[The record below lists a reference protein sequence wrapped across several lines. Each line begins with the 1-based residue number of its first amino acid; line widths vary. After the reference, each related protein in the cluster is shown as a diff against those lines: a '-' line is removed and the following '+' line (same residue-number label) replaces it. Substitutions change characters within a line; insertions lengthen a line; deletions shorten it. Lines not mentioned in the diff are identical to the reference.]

1 MTRDDKNM
9 CRDIAR
15 LIVSDKKALD
25 LFKDK
30 LELAALTDCI
40 RNNDPQPDYTYA
52 YSYEAIIKMLL
63 SFQAKL
69 MPVWITPVIDP
80 NGKMTDS
87 SAASKS
93 KTVSNI
99 KGQLRID
106 RGAKTRNERIAGFYA
121 WLNAYHPNPC
131 EELHAAMRRI
141 FDEDVD
147 LKFLNIMPERLEVGK
162 NDKTPKWSKL
172 LSGNDDAQCVK
183 FIDFENFS
191 FNLVELSRV
200 IKKDIQTFEIGA
212 EFLFGVESDFEGH
225 IVALQTYKGKTYA
238 LPLSTNAGLTALKL
252 GQNFYPTDNEA
263 DEDNEVIPLSENTDL
278 GVHQFIFLLF
288 AGTPPHFDYT
298 PLYAA
303 GEAIH
308 PQVLEALADKLQA
321 YPKRHWMLCQIHI
334 NFR

>member
-1 MTRDDKNM
+1 MTRDDKNT

-15 LIVSDKKALD
+15 LIVSDKDALD

-30 LELAALTDCI
+30 VELGALNDC
-40 RNNDPQPDYTYA
+40 RRHNDPQPDYTYS
-52 YSYEAIIKMLL
+52 YSYDAIMTMLL
-63 SFQAKL
+63 SFDAKL
-69 MPVWITPVIDP
+69 MPTWITPEIHP
-80 NGKMTDS
+80 NGKMTDA

-106 RGAKTRNERIAGFYA
+106 RGAKTRDERVAGFYA
-121 WLNAYHPNPC
+121 WLNAHHPNPC
-131 EELHAAMRRI
+131 EELHDALRRMS
-141 FDEDVD
+141 DAD
-147 LKFLNIMPERLEVGK
+147 LEFPNIIPERLEAMG
-162 NDKTPKWSKL
+162 NNKTSNWLQL
-172 LSGNDDAQCVK
+172 LSDNDDAQCVT
-183 FIDFENFS
+183 FIDYENFS
-191 FNLVELSRV
+191 FNLVELSRAV
-200 IKKDIQTFEIGA
+200 KKDIQTFEIGA

-252 GQNFYPTDNEA
+252 GQNFYPTDNE
-263 DEDNEVIPLSENTDL
+263 DDEVIPLSENTDL

-308 PQVLEALADKLQA
+308 PQVLEALADKLLA
-321 YPKRHWMLCQIHI
+321 YPKRHWILSQIHI
-334 NFR
+334 SFR